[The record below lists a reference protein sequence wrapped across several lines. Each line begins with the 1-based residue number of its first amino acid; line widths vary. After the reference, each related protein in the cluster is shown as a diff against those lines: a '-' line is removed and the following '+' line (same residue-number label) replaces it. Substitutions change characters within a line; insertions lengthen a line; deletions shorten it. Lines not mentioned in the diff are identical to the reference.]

1 VGQARLSISLASSL
15 RAKNCPSRFLFPGLD
30 RIRHAR
36 PADLPPP
43 RDCKGH
49 LGQGAN
55 PAQGMNDGARV
66 QRSYTAFRA
75 KWDNRRPRN
84 AQKAALLRDAKKY
97 YYSVHKPFR
106 DFKVARAAL
115 SDFFTRPSVATLRW
129 FMSLIASALRGF
141 LFRRSEPSHLR
152 KCI

>member
-1 VGQARLSISLASSL
+1 
-15 RAKNCPSRFLFPGLD
+15 
-30 RIRHAR
+30 
-36 PADLPPP
+36 
-43 RDCKGH
+43 
-49 LGQGAN
+49 
-55 PAQGMNDGARV
+55 MNDGARV